1 MAGDDEFRL
10 TVVAKALEL
19 FAEQGYDATSVDEI
33 ADAAGI
39 SRRTFFRQFRSKE
52 DVVFADHEILLAQAR
67 EFLAADH
74 DDPWVAVCDAA
85 MLVFERFAQWRAI
98 AVRRYGVIRAVPAL
112 LEREIVTESRYERLF
127 VAYLRRAV
135 PSERDLEAV
144 QFATLVTATHNYL
157 LRRAVRGVAVTSADL
172 RDALTGVRELFAGR
186 SASGEVVV
194 AVFPRG
200 TSARAIAAEVERQ
213 LD

>member
-67 EFLAADH
+67 EYLTADH

-85 MLVFERFAQWRAI
+85 MLVFERFAQWRDI
-98 AVRRYGVIRAVPAL
+98 AVRRYAVIRAVPAL
-112 LEREIVTESRYERLF
+112 REREIVTESRYERLF
-127 VAYLRRAV
+127 VSYLRRAT
-135 PSERDLEAV
+135 PIERDLEAV
-144 QFATLVTATHNYL
+144 QFAALVTATHNYL
-157 LRRAVRGVAVTSADL
+157 LRRAVREGAVTSADL

-200 TSARAIAAEVERQ
+200 TSARAIAAAVERE